1 MEMNNKTIWNSSSGL
16 LEYPLPLFGIE
27 KRVQLVIIAAFSKY
41 LCANP
46 GQTYATT
53 YCFSY
58 RRTTGASST
67 EMSALTQA

>member
-27 KRVQLVIIAAFSKY
+27 KRVQLVIIAAFSNC
-41 LCANP
+41 LGANP